1 MSRTLAAR
9 FGRPRPRA
17 GLSQQELAELI
28 GTTQSA
34 VARMEMGA
42 AQPKFSTL
50 EKLAEALKR
59 DLYVYVKG
67 VEQA

>member
-1 MSRTLAAR
+1 MA
-9 FGRPRPRA
+9 
-17 GLSQQELAELI
+17 
-28 GTTQSA
+28 A
-34 VARMEMGA
+34 VARMEKGA

-50 EKLAEALKR
+50 EKLAKALKR